1 MVEVTLDTII
11 IFLAFVIVVF
21 LVYKTFKMIVK
32 ATLIVVAAFTFPW
45 IAQYM
50 GLPIM
55 ASLETG
61 VMFAFAG
68 FGLFLVYEFFN
79 FIIQFFRI
87 LLWPFRRKREVIP
100 HGA

>member
-1 MVEVTLDTII
+1 MVVEITLDTII

-21 LVYKTFKMIVK
+21 LVYKTFKMIVR
-32 ATLIVVAAFTFPW
+32 ATLIVTAAFTFPW
-45 IAQYM
+45 IAHYM

-79 FIIQFFRI
+79 FIVQFFRI
-87 LLWPFRRKREVIP
+87 VLWPFKKKREAV
-100 HGA
+100 